1 MSRYKNEQ
9 RRVAH
14 RGRRFHFISYE
25 AQGADLKRQQVA
37 MPAMWYLESS
47 GRRWPAIPQTM
58 EQPEA
63 ELEAQ
68 LIVWLEGYAF
78 APSPRRRRRRRI
90 PRRSASCGRNG
101 LAGRLTS
108 WRT

>member
-78 APSPRRRRRRRI
+78 APSPPPAPAPDPPPQRFLR
-90 PRRSASCGRNG
+90 PEWTGGAPN
-101 LAGRLTS
+101 
-108 WRT
+108 

>member
-14 RGRRFHFISYE
+14 RGHRFHFISYE
-25 AQGADLKRQQVA
+25 AQGADPKHQQVA
-37 MPAMWYLESS
+37 LPAMWYLESS
-47 GRRWPAIPQTM
+47 GKRWPAIPQIL

-68 LIVWLEGYAF
+68 LVVWLEGYAF
-78 APSPRRRRRRRI
+78 APSPAAAPAPEPPPQRFLR
-90 PRRSASCGRNG
+90 PERNG
-101 LAGRLTS
+101 VAPN
-108 WRT
+108 